1 MNKDTKIMKEKLNTC
16 FKEIKGQF
24 NLETARLQQE
34 TQKLKEKEEQEFL
47 KFVYESG
54 IPVCRNN
61 KLTVL
66 DKTTNKIVELSSNKL

>member
-16 FKEIKGQF
+16 FKEMKDQF

-54 IPVCRNN
+54 IPVCCNN

>member
-16 FKEIKGQF
+16 FKEMKDQF